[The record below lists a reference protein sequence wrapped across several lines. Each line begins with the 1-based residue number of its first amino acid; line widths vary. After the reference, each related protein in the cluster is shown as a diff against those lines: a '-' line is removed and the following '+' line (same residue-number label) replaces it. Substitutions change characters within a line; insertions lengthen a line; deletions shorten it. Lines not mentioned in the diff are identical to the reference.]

1 MQDNKLL
8 TKKEEIKFFLN
19 TLIDSKVISVDIEFM
34 RRNTFFPEPC
44 VIQISDGNSHGCID
58 LTLEISYKEIF
69 KSIFDNNKIIV
80 LHSCR
85 QDLEI
90 LHMILGYIPKK
101 IFDTQFAASF
111 LGYKYQI
118 GYAEVMKEIFQI
130 EIDKTEKMTNW
141 KKRPLTEEQIKYAL
155 NDVIY
160 LNDLHEN
167 LEEKLV
173 KSKKNIY
180 FEEEFK
186 NYLND
191 IEWEPKTDIA
201 WKRIKS
207 INGLGKIASDAA
219 KIISVWRERKAIDL
233 NLPRNWILSEKEIIE
248 VSKNFSINNTIS
260 LPKNNRIL
268 NTEKDS
274 LEILSNIKN
283 ISTSNE
289 NIDGIPHMKIKNNS
303 EYKKIADDL
312 YEYYKIVA
320 LKNNISYQIV
330 SPKKMI
336 LSYLKYND
344 KNSRLINGW
353 RKNLIDINKISEIT
367 KDFFLTNY

>member
-1 MQDNKLL
+1 MQKNKLL
-8 TKKEEIKFFLN
+8 TKKEEINFFLN
-19 TLIDSKVISVDIEFM
+19 TLVNSKIISIDIEFM

-44 VIQISDGNSHGCID
+44 VIQISDGNNHGCID
-58 LTLEISYKEIF
+58 LTLEINYKEIF
-69 KSIFDNNKIIV
+69 KNIFDNNKIIV

-90 LHMILGYIPKK
+90 LYMLLGYIPKK

-141 KKRPLTEEQIKYAL
+141 KKRPLTENQIKYAL

-160 LNDLHEN
+160 LNNLHDN
-167 LEEKLV
+167 LEKKLV

-180 FEEEFK
+180 FKEEFK

-191 IEWEPKTDIA
+191 IDWEPETDMA

-207 INGLGKIASDAA
+207 INGLGKIAYDAA

-248 VSKNFSINNTIS
+248 VSKNFTINNKIN
-260 LPKNNRIL
+260 LPKKNKIL
-268 NTEKDS
+268 DIDKESSK
-274 LEILSNIKN
+274 ILYSIKN
-283 ISTSNE
+283 ISTKNE
-289 NIDGIPHMKIKNNS
+289 NINAIPRTKIKNNI

-312 YEYYKIVA
+312 YEYYKMVA

-336 LSYLKYND
+336 LSYLKNND

-353 RKNLIDINKISEIT
+353 RKNLIDINKITEIT
-367 KDFFLTNY
+367 KDFFHANH

>member
-1 MQDNKLL
+1 MQKNKLL
-8 TKKEEIKFFLN
+8 TKEEEINFFLN
-19 TLIDSKVISVDIEFM
+19 TLVNSKIISIDIEFM

-44 VIQISDGNSHGCID
+44 VIQISDGNNHGCID
-58 LTLEISYKEIF
+58 LTLEINYKEIF
-69 KSIFDNNKIIV
+69 KNIFDNNKIIV

-90 LHMILGYIPKK
+90 LYMLLGYIPKK

-141 KKRPLTEEQIKYAL
+141 KKRPLTENQIKYAL

-160 LNDLHEN
+160 LNNLHDN
-167 LEEKLV
+167 LEKKLV

-180 FEEEFK
+180 FKEEFK

-191 IEWEPKTDIA
+191 IDWEPETDMA

-207 INGLGKIASDAA
+207 INGLGKIAYDAA

-248 VSKNFSINNTIS
+248 VSKNFSINNKIN
-260 LPKNNRIL
+260 LPKKNKIL
-268 NTEKDS
+268 DIDKESSK
-274 LEILSNIKN
+274 ILYNIKN
-283 ISTSNE
+283 ISTKNE
-289 NIDGIPHMKIKNNS
+289 NINAIPRTKIKNNI

-312 YEYYKIVA
+312 YEYYKMVA

-336 LSYLKYND
+336 LSYLKNND

-353 RKNLIDINKISEIT
+353 RKNLIDINKITEIT
-367 KDFFLTNY
+367 KDFFHANH

>member
-1 MQDNKLL
+1 
-8 TKKEEIKFFLN
+8 
-19 TLIDSKVISVDIEFM
+19 M

-44 VIQISDGNSHGCID
+44 VIQISDGENHGCID
-58 LTLEISYKEIF
+58 LTLEINYKEIF

-90 LHMILGYIPKK
+90 LYMLLGYIPKK

-118 GYAEVMKEIFQI
+118 GYAEVMKEIFEI

-160 LNDLHEN
+160 LNNLHEN
-167 LEEKLV
+167 LEKKLV

-180 FEEEFK
+180 FKEEFK

-191 IEWEPKTDIA
+191 IDWEPKTDMA

-207 INGLGKIASDAA
+207 INGLRKVAYTTA

-248 VSKNFSINNTIS
+248 ISKNFSMNNKII

-268 NTEKDS
+268 DIENDS
-274 LEILSNIKN
+274 SKILLDIKN
-283 ISTSNE
+283 ISTDKVNSSE
-289 NIDGIPHMKIKNNS
+289 IPQLKMKNNF
-303 EYKKIADDL
+303 EYKKIADEL
-312 YEYYKIVA
+312 YEYYKMIA
-320 LKNNISYQIV
+320 LKNNISYQIM

-336 LSYLKYND
+336 LSYLKNND

-353 RKNLIDINKISEIT
+353 RKDLIDINKITKIT
-367 KDFFLTNY
+367 KDFFHTNH

>member
-141 KKRPLTEEQIKYAL
+141 KKRPLTEKQIKYAL

-207 INGLGKIASDAA
+207 INGLGKIASNAA

-289 NIDGIPHMKIKNNS
+289 NIDGIPRMKIKNNS

-312 YEYYKIVA
+312 YEYYKMVA

>member
-1 MQDNKLL
+1 MQKNKLL
-8 TKKEEIKFFLN
+8 TKKEEIKFFLD
-19 TLIDSKVISVDIEFM
+19 TLINSKTISVDIEFM

-44 VIQISDGNSHGCID
+44 VIQISDGENHGCID
-58 LTLEISYKEIF
+58 LTLEINYKEIF

-90 LHMILGYIPKK
+90 LYMLLGYIPKK

-118 GYAEVMKEIFQI
+118 GYAEVMKEIFEI

-160 LNDLHEN
+160 LNNLHEN
-167 LEEKLV
+167 LEKKLV

-180 FEEEFK
+180 FKEEFK

-191 IEWEPKTDIA
+191 IDWEPKTNMA

-207 INGLGKIASDAA
+207 INGLRKVAYTTA

-233 NLPRNWILSEKEIIE
+233 NLPRNWVLSEKEIIE
-248 VSKNFSINNTIS
+248 ISKNFSMNNKII

-268 NTEKDS
+268 DIESDS
-274 LEILSNIKN
+274 SEILLDIKN
-283 ISTSNE
+283 ISTDKVNSSE
-289 NIDGIPHMKIKNNS
+289 IPQLKMKNNS
-303 EYKKIADDL
+303 EYKKIADEL
-312 YEYYKIVA
+312 YEYYKMIA

-336 LSYLKYND
+336 LSYLKNND

-353 RKNLIDINKISEIT
+353 RKDLIDINKIAKIT
-367 KDFFLTNY
+367 KDFFHANH

>member
-1 MQDNKLL
+1 MQKNKLL
-8 TKKEEIKFFLN
+8 TKKKEIEFFLD
-19 TLIDSKVISVDIEFM
+19 TLINSKTISVDIEFM

-44 VIQISDGNSHGCID
+44 VIQISDGENHGCID
-58 LTLEISYKEIF
+58 LTLEINYKEIF

-90 LHMILGYIPKK
+90 LYMLLGYIPKK

-118 GYAEVMKEIFQI
+118 GYAEVMKEIFEI

-160 LNDLHEN
+160 LNNLHEN
-167 LEEKLV
+167 LEKKLV

-180 FEEEFK
+180 FKEEFK

-191 IEWEPKTDIA
+191 IDWEPKTDMA

-207 INGLGKIASDAA
+207 INGLRKVAYTTA

-248 VSKNFSINNTIS
+248 ISKNFSMNNKII

-268 NTEKDS
+268 DIENDS
-274 LEILSNIKN
+274 SKILLDIKN
-283 ISTSNE
+283 ISTDKVNSSE
-289 NIDGIPHMKIKNNS
+289 IPQLKMKNNF
-303 EYKKIADDL
+303 EYKKIADEL
-312 YEYYKIVA
+312 YEYYKMIA
-320 LKNNISYQIV
+320 LKNNISYQIM

-336 LSYLKYND
+336 LSYLKNND

-353 RKNLIDINKISEIT
+353 RKDLIDINKITKIT
-367 KDFFLTNY
+367 KDFFHTNH